1 MNFVDTA
8 SIFVRSGDGG
18 AGHISFR
25 REKFISKG
33 GPDGG
38 NGGRG
43 GDVIFRANK
52 QISTLVDFKF
62 KRKFI
67 AYNGGRGGKRNCTG
81 KSASAVV
88 IQVPCGTVI
97 KDAETGEVLFDL
109 VHHDERVTV
118 ATGGIG
124 GRGNAEFTTA
134 VNQAPRY
141 AEPGRPGEEFFLEL
155 ELKLLADVAIVGF
168 PNVGK
173 STFISVVSAAKPKIA
188 DYEFTTLIPNL
199 GVVRLEDEISFTIAD
214 IPGLIEG
221 AHLGKGLG
229 IQFLRHIERTKML
242 LFILDAT
249 KPNPIED
256 YEKLC
261 NELRLYNPEL
271 MDKHQI
277 IALNKS
283 EVTEDIDQKL
293 AEFSAFSKFN
303 VYAISAISKT
313 NTTPILWEIWKVL
326 QESSSIE

>member
-8 SIFVRSGDGG
+8 SIFVQSGNGG

-38 NGGRG
+38 NGGKG
-43 GDVIFRANK
+43 GDVVFRANK
-52 QISTLVDFKF
+52 QISTLVDFKY
-62 KRKFI
+62 KRKYI
-67 AYNGGRGGKRNCTG
+67 ANNGGNGSKKNCTG
-81 KSASAVV
+81 KSASTVL
-88 IQVPCGTVI
+88 IQVPCGTII
-97 KDAETGEVLFDL
+97 KNSDTGEILFDL
-109 VHHDERVTV
+109 VSHDDKITV
-118 ATGGIG
+118 ASGGIG
-124 GRGNAEFTTA
+124 GRGNAEFTNS

-141 AEPGRPGEEFFLEL
+141 AEPGRPGEEFYLEL

-199 GVVRLEDEISFTIAD
+199 GVVRLDDEISYTIAD

-229 IQFLRHIERTKML
+229 IQFLRHIERTTLL

-249 KPNPIED
+249 RTDLVED
-256 YEKLC
+256 YNKLC
-261 NELRLYNPEL
+261 NELRLYNPEML
-271 MDKHQI
+271 DKHQI

-283 EVTEDIDQKL
+283 EITDDIDEKIKSI
-293 AEFSAFSKFN
+293 SAITDFN
-303 VYAISAISKT
+303 VYAISAISRT

-326 QESSSIE
+326 QEKRKKE

>member
-8 SIFVRSGDGG
+8 SIFIRSGDGG

-43 GDVIFRANK
+43 GDIVFRANK

-67 AYNGGRGGKRNCTG
+67 ANNGGRGGKRNCTG
-81 KSASAVV
+81 KSAPAVV

-97 KDAETGEVLFDL
+97 KDADTGDVLYDL
-109 VHHDERVTV
+109 VHHDDRIVV

-124 GRGNAEFTTA
+124 GRGNAEFSNS

-229 IQFLRHIERTKML
+229 IQFLRHIERTKLL

-249 KPNPIED
+249 KENPFED

-271 MDKHQI
+271 MQKHQI

-283 EVTEDIDQKL
+283 EITEDIEEKVQS
-293 AEFSAFSKFN
+293 FSKKTKFN
-303 VYAISAISKT
+303 VYAISAISRT

-326 QESSSIE
+326 QQEIEVE